1 MKIAICNP
9 PLKGPGVP
17 LLSQNRQFQ
26 WFRSPLSSYVIYP
39 VIPASAATLLKSKGY
54 RVFWLDY
61 VAEKR
66 TYKEFAD
73 QIDKQSIDLIAIE
86 SKTPVIQQ
94 HWQIINNLK
103 KRFPKIICILM
114 GDHVTALP
122 AESFEKSKVDY
133 VICGGDYDFLLLNI
147 IEFLNK
153 KKKVLEPGIY
163 FKDVKGRIKNAIQ
176 RRIVHDLNKLPL
188 IDRKLT
194 KWELYSVG
202 NGNFKYTP
210 NTYTMAGRD
219 CWWRRNSLQGGVG
232 CTFCSWTTLFSD
244 WRVVKP
250 ERLLDEVGYLTG
262 LGIKEIFDDTGTF
275 PIGAWLKKFCQGMV
289 RRGYNKKIFFG
300 CNMRAG
306 ALVEK
311 DFQLMKKAG
320 FRFILYGLESVNQR
334 TLDRLNKGTT
344 AKVLENSL
352 KMAKQAGLE
361 PHVTVMFGY
370 PWETKE
376 EVKKTV
382 EFTHSLFE
390 KGYIDT
396 LQATLLIPYP
406 GTALY
411 KEAVRNNWLKTS
423 NYERFD
429 MSEPILK
436 TRLTGAEL
444 KKAIRNC
451 YNSFWSVGFMKR
463 KIFSIRN
470 VQDVKFLVFLAVK
483 YLSKLLDFQPKKNEN

>member
-1 MKIAICNP
+1 
-9 PLKGPGVP
+9 
-17 LLSQNRQFQ
+17 
-26 WFRSPLSSYVIYP
+26 
-39 VIPASAATLLKSKGY
+39 
-54 RVFWLDY
+54 
-61 VAEKR
+61 
-66 TYKEFAD
+66 
-73 QIDKQSIDLIAIE
+73 
-86 SKTPVIQQ
+86 
-94 HWQIINNLK
+94 
-103 KRFPKIICILM
+103 
-114 GDHVTALP
+114 
-122 AESFEKSKVDY
+122 
-133 VICGGDYDFLLLNI
+133 
-147 IEFLNK
+147 
-153 KKKVLEPGIY
+153 
-163 FKDVKGRIKNAIQ
+163 
-176 RRIVHDLNKLPL
+176 
-188 IDRKLT
+188 
-194 KWELYSVG
+194 
-202 NGNFKYTP
+202 
-210 NTYTMAGRD
+210 
-219 CWWRRNSLQGGVG
+219 
-232 CTFCSWTTLFSD
+232 
-244 WRVVKP
+244 
-250 ERLLDEVGYLTG
+250 
-262 LGIKEIFDDTGTF
+262 
-275 PIGAWLKKFCQGMV
+275 
-289 RRGYNKKIFFG
+289 
-300 CNMRAG
+300 
-306 ALVEK
+306 
-311 DFQLMKKAG
+311 MKKAG